1 VDKKIIL
8 FIGGPGTGKT
18 SLINALQEKGYIC
31 YPEISRSVTLEA
43 QKKGIDQLFLT
54 EPLLFSELLLD
65 GRISQYHSALKE
77 NSEYVFI
84 DRGIPDVLAYMHFI
98 GDTYPQKFI
107 DACNNY
113 KYYKIFLLP
122 PWEDIYVSDNER
134 YETYEQA
141 TKIHAH
147 LIDTYKSY
155 GYDLCEVPLATVEER
170 VDFIL
175 KNI

>member
-1 VDKKIIL
+1 MDKKIIL

-113 KYYKIFLLP
+113 KY
-122 PWEDIYVSDNER
+122 
-134 YETYEQA
+134 
-141 TKIHAH
+141 
-147 LIDTYKSY
+147 
-155 GYDLCEVPLATVEER
+155 
-170 VDFIL
+170 
-175 KNI
+175 